1 MNSNRFSFSKRNK
14 YMFVISLTILPIV
27 SLMIF
32 VFLASYRPVF
42 HSLKKLIDAQLNQ
55 IQPIH
60 DLQVAL
66 INAVM
71 PPNDYLIHG
80 GEEEKQNWIKL
91 KQDVETTFQTV
102 FNVKGLETDY
112 DLLFS
117 LKKDW
122 ETAKEQGDL
131 LIESKRKKG
140 DCNDPEIAN
149 LMEDFDESVGM
160 ISVELKQLT
169 EHRKKMIS
177 DLYSNI
183 EKHKIKGLVI
193 TTVSIFIGLL
203 MGIAGSIWLTR
214 ERKKLKDLS
223 LYDALTGIF
232 NRKALDFHLS
242 QLHTNQ
248 MKSKI
253 SYFSILLIDI
263 DKFKAVNDNFGH
275 DIGDIVLK
283 SFAATTQKLMRSD
296 DVFGRFGG
304 EEFLVLLPDASK
316 KEASQMAERI
326 RSNISSY
333 SIPLPDGDKFVSI
346 TVSIGV
352 STFPNDAS
360 NIDDVLKTA
369 DQAMYTAKKNGR
381 NQVVSTDE
389 K

>member
-1 MNSNRFSFSKRNK
+1 MNSNKFIFSKRNK
-14 YMFVISLTILPIV
+14 YIFVISLTILPIV

-42 HSLKKLIDAQLNQ
+42 HSLEKVIDAQLNQ

-60 DLQVAL
+60 ELQIAL

-71 PPNDYLIHG
+71 PPNDYLIYG
-80 GEEEKQNWIKL
+80 GEAERQNWIKL
-91 KQDVETTFQTV
+91 KQDVETAFQKV
-102 FNVKGLETDY
+102 FNIKGLKTDY
-112 DLLFS
+112 NLLLS
-117 LKKDW
+117 LKKEW
-122 ETAKEQGDL
+122 ETAKEEGNL
-131 LIESKRKKG
+131 LIESKRKEG
-140 DCNDPEIAN
+140 DCNDPEISN
-149 LMEDFDESVGM
+149 LMKDFDKSVD
-160 ISVELKQLT
+160 ILSVELKQLT

-177 DLYSNI
+177 NLYSNI

-193 TTVSIFIGLL
+193 TTFSIFIGIL

-214 ERKKLKDLS
+214 DRKRLKDLS
-223 LYDALTGIF
+223 LYDALTGIL

-242 QLHTNQ
+242 QLHKNQ
-248 MKSKI
+248 MESKI
-253 SYFSILLIDI
+253 LYFSILLIDI

-275 DIGDIVLK
+275 NIGDIVLK
-283 SFAATTQKLMRSD
+283 SFAETTHTLMRSD

-304 EEFLVLLPDASK
+304 EEFLVLLPNASK

-333 SIPLPDGDKFVSI
+333 SIHLPDGDKSVSV

-360 NIDDVLKTA
+360 NIDDLLKTA

-381 NQVVSTDE
+381 NQVVSAGE